1 MSIGKRIARMIRAWR
16 GRDASDVTSLKA
28 SLDDIH
34 RSQLGQLQNMRRS
47 VADIATSR
55 KRVELRLGGLRQQLD
70 ELDAEARQAVAA
82 GDDDAARTALAR
94 RVALEKSESDLAE
107 RHAALEADERKLD
120 AIAFDLQAQIEDRRL
135 RKDTLSA
142 RYTAATAR
150 TEITSASRGI
160 ASQMSEVGQAVA
172 AAERRTRELEARA
185 DAVDELVA
193 DGVITRSDEDEAKA
207 FDRRLAALSDASEV
221 DRRLDAIAHPP
232 NGDAR
237 GQDQVQK

>member
-120 AIAFDLQAQIEDRRL
+120 AIAFDLQTQIEDLRL

>member
-82 GDDDAARTALAR
+82 GDDDAARAALAR

-120 AIAFDLQAQIEDRRL
+120 AIAFDLQTQIEDLRL